1 MEKKL
6 ALVERHREEYGL
18 NRCLRALSLSKSTW
32 HRHRCRSE
40 VSQADAELK
49 EKVLEVV
56 EEHPAYGYRRIQA
69 ELAAHHELKVNHKR
83 LRRLLSEW
91 DLALRRKVAKPRPS
105 GVRVI
110 LKEAEG
116 KLNLVRGKK
125 SEPFEVLCT
134 DFTEIKYANGTR
146 KAYLMAMLDPGSGWV
161 AGWAVGKSADRELA
175 LKCWERAKANLAG
188 WGVGPEGLI
197 VHHDQDSV
205 YTSYRWLGQLLI
217 EDKAVVSFCERGAK
231 DNPWME
237 SFWGRF
243 KVENG
248 SLFGDAATLRELEW
262 AIGRQMSNCV
272 AGQGEAGL

>member
-69 ELAAHHELKVNHKR
+69 ELAAHHGLKVNHKK
-83 LRRLLSEW
+83 LRRLLSKW

-105 GVRVI
+105 GARAI
-110 LKEAEG
+110 LKEGEG

-125 SEPFEVLCT
+125 FEPFEVLCT
-134 DFTEIKYANGTR
+134 DFTEIRYANGTR
-146 KAYLMAMLDPGSGWV
+146 KVCLMAMLDPGSGRV
-161 AGWAVGKSADRELA
+161 VGWAVEKGADRELA
-175 LKCWERAKANLAG
+175 LRFWKMANLAG

-205 YTSYRWLGQLLI
+205 YTSYRWLRQLLI
-217 EDKAVVSFCERGAK
+217 EDKAGGV
-231 DNPWME
+231 
-237 SFWGRF
+237 
-243 KVENG
+243 
-248 SLFGDAATLRELEW
+248 LL
-262 AIGRQMSNCV
+262 
-272 AGQGEAGL
+272 

>member
-1 MEKKL
+1 M
-6 ALVERHREEYGL
+6 
-18 NRCLRALSLSKSTW
+18 
-32 HRHRCRSE
+32 
-40 VSQADAELK
+40 
-49 EKVLEVV
+49 
-56 EEHPAYGYRRIQA
+56 
-69 ELAAHHELKVNHKR
+69 
-83 LRRLLSEW
+83 
-91 DLALRRKVAKPRPS
+91 AKPRPS

-146 KAYLMAMLDPGSGWV
+146 KVYLMAMLDPGSGWV

-175 LKCWERAKANLAG
+175 LKCWEKAKANLAG

-205 YTSYRWLGQLLI
+205 YTSYRWLRQLLI

-248 SLFGDAATLRELEW
+248 SLFGDAATLGELEW
-262 AIGRQMSNCV
+262 AIGRQMSNCIV
-272 AGQGEAGL
+272 SQVRAGLYRQGLPSLTMAFRITISFLMQATSATFTGFPASINRR

>member
-40 VSQADAELK
+40 VSRADAELK

-69 ELAAHHELKVNHKR
+69 ELAAHYGLKVNHKR
-83 LRRLLSEW
+83 LWRLLSEW

-125 SEPFEVLCT
+125 FEPFEVLCT

-146 KAYLMAMLDPGSGWV
+146 KVYLMAMSDPGSGWV

-175 LKCWERAKANLAG
+175 LRWWEVAKANLAG

-197 VHHDQDSV
+197 VHHD
-205 YTSYRWLGQLLI
+205 
-217 EDKAVVSFCERGAK
+217 
-231 DNPWME
+231 
-237 SFWGRF
+237 
-243 KVENG
+243 
-248 SLFGDAATLRELEW
+248 
-262 AIGRQMSNCV
+262 
-272 AGQGEAGL
+272 